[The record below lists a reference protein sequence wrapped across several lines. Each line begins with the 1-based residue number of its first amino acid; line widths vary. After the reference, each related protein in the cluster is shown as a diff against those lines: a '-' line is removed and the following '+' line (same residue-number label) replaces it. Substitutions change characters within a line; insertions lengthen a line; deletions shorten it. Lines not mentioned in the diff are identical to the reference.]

1 MSAEPT
7 AGKPKARRAPADGG
21 GSKELLRTEGL
32 LKTYRR
38 RRVVD
43 NVSIRV
49 DKGEIVGLLGP
60 NGAGKTTSFRIVVG
74 MISPDSGQVMFQGQD
89 ISRMPMYRR
98 ARRGLGYLSQEASVF
113 RRLTCL
119 DNILA
124 VLEARGVPRAERV
137 ERARFLLEELQ
148 LSHLQDSYGDTLSG
162 GERRRLEIARAL
174 ATQPKLLLLDE
185 PFAGVDPITVEEIQ
199 GILRDLADRGIS
211 ILITDHEA
219 AALLRIA
226 DRAYVLYQGRVIAEG
241 PPQEIIRN
249 EQVRKVYLGSKFG
262 EGISEEEER
271 GLELE

>member
-1 MSAEPT
+1 MTEEVATKPRRRGESA
-7 AGKPKARRAPADGG
+7 
-21 GSKELLRTEGL
+21 LLRTEGL

-43 NVSIRV
+43 NVSIEV
-49 DKGEIVGLLGP
+49 GHGEVVGLLGP

-74 MISPDSGQVMFQGQD
+74 MISPDDGKVLFEGKD
-89 ISRMPMYRR
+89 ISKMPMYRR
-98 ARRGLGYLSQEASVF
+98 ARRGLGYLSQEKSVF
-113 RRLTCL
+113 KQLSCL
-119 DNILA
+119 DNLLA
-124 VLEARGVPRAERV
+124 ILEACNVPKSERQERAEH
-137 ERARFLLEELQ
+137 LLEELQ
-148 LSHLQDSYGDTLSG
+148 LTHLRNSHGAVLSG
-162 GERRRLEIARAL
+162 GECRRLEIARAL

-199 GILRDLADRGIS
+199 GILRDLTQRGIS

-226 DRAYVLYQGRVIAEG
+226 DRAYVLYQGSVIAEG
-241 PPQEIIRN
+241 PPHEIIRN